1 MSDSESGFPRRM
13 QDLPPAGARLC
24 LEVGRFADEAC
35 GGLPR
40 HAVVAFSGGADS
52 TALALLLRCLGVPLM
67 LAHLDHQLRPESAEE
82 AVAAAA
88 FADRLGVPCA
98 VRRVD
103 VGALAR
109 AGGLGL
115 EDAGRRA
122 RYAFFEDLRRAE
134 GWIVTGHHLDD
145 LSEDVLLRLV
155 RGAGWPG
162 LGGMKAMD
170 PVRRLMRPLL
180 GTPRAALEAFLRSL
194 GVAWIEDASNRSDTF
209 RRNRLRNHVLPLL
222 RAENPSL
229 SRSVRTLWELARED
243 ERYWDAEL
251 SSVFA
256 QLRREGGALILP
268 RAAFIGLP
276 RAARLRVY
284 AGLFSRFGRGQAQAE
299 TLFRLDE
306 AALASRSRRLFQFP
320 GAVCIETSG
329 GGLRVGGRED
339 WGREGGPF

>member
-1 MSDSESGFPRRM
+1 MEDCEAALPRGM
-13 QDLPPAGARLC
+13 GELPPAGARLC
-24 LEVGRFADEAC
+24 MDVRRFAAEAC
-35 GGLPR
+35 GGLPER
-40 HAVVAFSGGADS
+40 AIVAFSGGADS
-52 TALALLLRCLGVPLM
+52 TALALILRCLGVPLV
-67 LAHLDHQLRPESAEE
+67 LAHLDHGLRPESADE
-82 AVAAAA
+82 AASARR
-88 FADRLGVPCA
+88 FAERLGVSCV

-103 VGALAR
+103 VGALAD
-109 AGGLGL
+109 AEGLGL

-122 RYAFFEDLRRAE
+122 RYAFFEEVRRVEKAD
-134 GWIVTGHHLDD
+134 WIATGHHLDD

-162 LGGMKAMD
+162 LGGMKAVD
-170 PVRRLMRPLL
+170 PVRRIMRPLL

-194 GVAWIEDASNRSDTF
+194 GVDWIEDASNRSDAF
-209 RRNRLRNHVLPLL
+209 RRNRLRNLPLL

-251 SSVFA
+251 IPVFA
-256 QLRREGGALILP
+256 QLRREDEGLLLP
-268 RAAFIGLP
+268 RAAFVGLP

-306 AALASRSRRLFQFP
+306 AAVASRSRKVFQFP
-320 GAVCIETSG
+320 GAVCIETNG
-329 GGLRVGGRED
+329 EGLKVGDRTH
-339 WGREGGPF
+339 WNKAR